1 MEIPVLV
8 EQLAT
13 QGFRA
18 STGEPFPLDARG
30 DTPEQAM
37 QMLHDALTRHLQGGK
52 QLMALKVDVAA
63 NPWLDPIGAIDPND
77 PLTKVWESEMA
88 AHRLE
93 FENDPNR
100 P

>member
-1 MEIPVLV
+1 MEIPVLI
-8 EQLAT
+8 EPLPT

-18 STGEPFPLDARG
+18 TTGEPFPLHASG
-30 DTPEQAM
+30 DTPDEAFQRLRAAM
-37 QMLHDALTRHLQGGK
+37 SQQLQGGK
-52 QLMALKVDVAA
+52 KLMALKIDVGD
-63 NPWLDPIGAIDPND
+63 NPWLDLIGSVDPND

-93 FENDPNR
+93 YENNPNR